1 MKEKSQNQFGL
12 QNSGHSSPINEFLPK
27 AVKICANVDGK
38 VFCSFFSFALL
49 FDFTEDLAQR
59 FENKKY
65 GSMNS
70 TSAVCDIY
78 YLIKSF
84 ILNMQL
90 A

>member
-12 QNSGHSSPINEFLPK
+12 QNSGHSSPINEFLPI

-38 VFCSFFSFALL
+38 VFCSFYAFALL

-59 FENKKY
+59 FENKKH
-65 GSMNS
+65 GKMNS
-70 TSAVCDIY
+70 TSTVCYIY
-78 YLIKSF
+78 YLIKNF